1 MSNDARKKLLDL
13 LDKKAFDPVLKAS
26 PDDYKGEDQKKLKD
40 LQKTT
45 RSTQKSY
52 HEYGSAEKVRE
63 MFRDDLSSD
72 AAEDVHKQLR
82 DLGLPTLND
91 VKPEFEKLADEVGV
105 GS

>member
-1 MSNDARKKLLDL
+1 MANDARQKLLDL
-13 LDKKAFDPVLKAS
+13 LDKKAFDPVLQAS
-26 PDDYKGEDQKKLKD
+26 PDDYTGDDKQKLKD

-45 RSTQKSY
+45 QSTKESY

-72 AAEDVHKQLR
+72 AAQKVHKQLR
-82 DLGLPTLND
+82 DLGLPTLQD